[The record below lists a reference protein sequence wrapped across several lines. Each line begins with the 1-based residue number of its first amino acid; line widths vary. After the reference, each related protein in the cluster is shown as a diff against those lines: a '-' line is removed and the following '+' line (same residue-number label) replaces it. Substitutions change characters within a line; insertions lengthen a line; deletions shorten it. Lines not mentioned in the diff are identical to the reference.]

1 MNSSVI
7 NGLFGIGDSLFGIGG
22 AALDAEFQRQLAK
35 QQFEY
40 QQKLAEQQNDYN
52 VENYRM
58 QWSDQKSWNNESSQV
73 ARRRAAGLNP
83 VAGDV
88 APSTGA
94 SASVGAASQGS
105 APSFHP
111 TKFADALSGVMDRA
125 VQRRAVESQSKLNE
139 AKAMEILGQTPNSK
153 SQKGLFDSQKN
164 LNDQK
169 VTTEKSI
176 KALNDATAAL
186 RNSMELTE
194 RQRRDLTEVEVGLRT
209 IQYQLA
215 NLDYRRQ
222 MSTVKVRQGDKEV
235 SLPYFL
241 ADSYLKGYEI
251 MRTMNDAKTSYY
263 QAQSAHARAGIDF
276 MNFQTWNERYRM
288 MLADM
293 ASQIRLRN
301 SESAAREFTNKL
313 NDEMREAIKDASY
326 SRYRVQ
332 WKRDWRDYERIDNGT
347 DEAIWLWQSI
357 VPFVGN

>member
-1 MNSSVI
+1 MI
-7 NGLFGIGDSLFGIGG
+7 IDSIIDGAFSLGG
-22 AALDAEFQRQLAK
+22 AAMDAEYQRQLAK

-58 QWSDQKSWNNESSQV
+58 QWSDQKSWNNEASQI

-111 TKFADALSGVMDRA
+111 TKFAEALSGIMDRA

-139 AKAMEILGQTPNSK
+139 AKAMEILGETPNSK
-153 SQKGLFDSQKN
+153 SQKGLLDSQKN
-164 LNDQK
+164 LTDQK
-169 VTTEKSI
+169 STTEKSI
-176 KALNDATAAL
+176 QALNDATTAL

-194 RQRRDLTEVEVGLRT
+194 RQRRDLAEVEVGLRT
-209 IQYQLA
+209 MQYKLA

-235 SLPYFL
+235 SLPFFL

-263 QAQSAHARAGIDF
+263 QAKSARARAGIDF
-276 MNFQTWNERYRM
+276 MNFQTWNERFRTTI
-288 MLADM
+288 ADIT
-293 ASQIRLRN
+293 SQIRLRN
-301 SESAAREFTNKL
+301 SESAAREFSNKL
-313 NDEMREAIKDASY
+313 NDEMREAIKSATY
-326 SRYRVQ
+326 SRYQ
-332 WKRDWRDYERIDNGT
+332 AESKRNWRDFYRIDNGT
-347 DEAIWLWQSI
+347 DELMWLWQSI
-357 VPFVGN
+357 VPFVGH